1 MGVRADRRRT
11 GREIE
16 RQRPPSLRK
25 HRAGLRSSKVSRT
38 ETAAP
43 RWIGR
48 IVHCLRLA
56 RGPAKGDPEQ
66 RLPMV
71 PVAASDAW
79 HLPDNRPASRSR
91 AQGQAKSK
99 RKNAHSVCSSA
110 EDRDPNRRRR
120 FAPPGSPRRRA
131 PARNYV
137 HPANLSINPI
147 QRARPRHFDSR
158 KRPTV
163 FDRPLAQPARP
174 GTP

>member
-66 RLPMV
+66 RLSMV

-79 HLPDNRPASRSR
+79 HFPDNRPASRSR
-91 AQGQAKSK
+91 ALGQAKSK

-110 EDRDPNRRRR
+110 EDRDPHGYRR
-120 FAPPGSPRRRA
+120 FAPPGPPGRRA
-131 PARNYV
+131 PARIHV
-137 HPANLSINPI
+137 HPETLSINPI

-163 FDRPLAQPARP
+163 FDRPLAKPARP